1 MMEPHYRQY
10 RETYIIFYLKGG
22 HDMCFNRKLVS
33 KLLILVLQRANP
45 VICDERTCIKGYTE
59 TDTNDSSGKT
69 KKSDTYI

>member
-1 MMEPHYRQY
+1 
-10 RETYIIFYLKGG
+10 
-22 HDMCFNRKLVS
+22 MCFNRKLVS